1 VEPNT
6 QNKLNELEQKID
18 AVYTSVE
25 KTRKYLLVI
34 MWITII
40 LFVLPLVAMIF
51 VIPAFLNNYIG
62 GLQGLL

>member
-51 VIPAFLNNYIG
+51 VIPVFLNSYIG